1 MGEELAVTYDF
12 SYFSLTEPSIKL
24 YLFCFVIVSNTKTS
38 SYVRTVLE
46 CELLFS
52 NVRLIP

>member
-12 SYFSLTEPSIKL
+12 SYFSLTEPSKKL
-24 YLFCFVIVSNTKTS
+24 YLFCFVIVSCTKTS

-46 CELLFS
+46 CELLFEG
-52 NVRLIP
+52 VCLFP